1 MSKILIVGGVA
12 GGAGAAARLRRLSE
26 TDEIIMFEK
35 GPFISYANCGL
46 PYYVGEVITDKKKL
60 LVQTVEGMGK
70 RFNLDI
76 RVNNEVVKINP
87 SEKSVVVKNVETNE
101 EYTEIYDKLILSPG
115 AEAFIP
121 PIKGIEST
129 KNMFTLKTVPDT
141 LAVYDYIKEN
151 NARKAVVIGAGFI
164 GVETAE
170 NLIERGLD
178 VTLIDLAEQIM
189 DAPADYE
196 MAQILHGELSHHGMK
211 LVFGDLVTE
220 FANNGKT
227 VITKNGEKI
236 DTDLIIM
243 SAGIRPATKIA
254 VDAGLDIDEKTKGI
268 LVDKSFKTSDDNI
281 FAVGDAIMLKDH
293 LFGGVKSVPLA
304 WPANRQGRLIADVI
318 NGVPI
323 TDDNIRSASVIKIFN
338 LTFAS
343 VGITE
348 KMAQKNN
355 LNFETLFAIRN
366 NHAGY
371 YPGATPI
378 ILKII
383 YNKETGIL
391 YGAQAIG
398 QEGTEKRIDVIS
410 TAMRFGAKITDLSS
424 IELCYAPPYNSAKDP
439 VNIIGYIGENVF
451 NKDYK
456 VIQWHEIDKIVA
468 NGGYL
473 LDVRTPHEF
482 ELGNISGSINI
493 ELDELRGN
501 IGQLPQDKNTPI
513 YLTCQVGHR
522 GYLALKLLKNLGYT
536 NLYNLTGGYKI
547 YSEAKKKHNPRSGQ
561 KLNSNNNNNDED
573 IDNGGERSSKSNNI
587 DISTIKEDIFV
598 DACGLQ
604 CPGPILETKQV
615 VDKMTDGEVMKVTAS
630 DPGFYRDVASW
641 CDKTCNTLL
650 DVKLD
655 GKQVVAYIK
664 KGREDGCI
672 LPEVSIQKNT
682 TMVVFSGDF
691 DKVIASMIIA
701 NGSAAMGQKVTMFF
715 TFWGLNALRKHKKQK
730 VKKSFIEKMFG
741 RMMPRGTKKLKL
753 SQMHMGGM
761 GTRMIKG
768 RMKKKNVNTLEELLQ
783 KAQDLGV
790 EMIACTMSMDLMGI
804 KEEELIDGITFGGV
818 AAYVAE
824 AQESAN
830 TLFI

>member
-1 MSKILIVGGVA
+1 MAKILIVGGVA

-35 GPFISYANCGL
+35 GEFISYANCGL
-46 PYYVGEVITDKKKL
+46 PYYVGEVITDRKKL

-76 RVNNEVVKINP
+76 RVNNEVVKINVE
-87 SEKSVVVKNVETNE
+87 EKSVVVKNTKTDET
-101 EYTEIYDKLILSPG
+101 YTEKYDKLILSPG
-115 AEAFIP
+115 AKAFIP
-121 PIKGIEST
+121 PIKGVENAN
-129 KNMFTLKTVPDT
+129 NMFTLKTIPDT
-141 LAVYDYIKEN
+141 LGVYDYIKEHN
-151 NARKAVVIGAGFI
+151 VKKAVVIGGGFI

-178 VTLIDLAEQIM
+178 VTLIDFANQIM

-196 MAQILHGELSHHGMK
+196 MAQILHKELSRHNMN
-211 LVFGDLVTE
+211 LVFNDLVTE
-220 FANNGKT
+220 FSDNGKK
-227 VITKNGEKI
+227 VITKNGLEI

-243 SAGIRPATKIA
+243 AAGIRPATEIA
-254 VDAGLDIDEKTKGI
+254 VDAGLEVDEKTKGI
-268 LVDKSFKTSDDNI
+268 IVDKHFKTSNDDI
-281 FAVGDAIMLKDH
+281 YAVGDAILLKDH
-293 LFGGVKSVPLA
+293 LFGGYKSVPLA
-304 WPANRQGRLIADVI
+304 WPANRQARLVADVI
-318 NGVPI
+318 HNVKI
-323 TDDNIRSASVIKIFN
+323 TDDNIRSASVIKVFD

-348 KMAQKNN
+348 KLARKKE
-355 LNFETLFAIRN
+355 LNIEVIYSVRN

-378 ILKII
+378 ILKTIFD
-383 YNKETGIL
+383 KKTGEI
-391 YGAQAIG
+391 YGAQAVG
-398 QEGTEKRIDVIS
+398 QDGTEKRIDVIS
-410 TAMRFGAKITDLSS
+410 TTMRFGGKITDLSS

-439 VNIIGYIGENVF
+439 VNIIGYIGENIF
-451 NKDYK
+451 NNDYK
-456 VIQWHEIDKIVA
+456 VVQWHEIDEIVQ

-482 ELGNISGSINI
+482 ELGNIDGSVNL
-493 ELDELRGN
+493 ELDAIRER
-501 IGQLPQDKNTPI
+501 ISVLPTDKNTPI
-513 YLTCQVGHR
+513 YITCQVGHR
-522 GYLALKLLKNLGYT
+522 GYLALKLLKNKGYN

-547 YSEAKKKHNPRSGQ
+547 YNDAKKEFKPRSSSEV
-561 KLNSNNNNNDED
+561 KE
-573 IDNGGERSSKSNNI
+573 GERTNTNTAKDNTQNCE
-587 DISTIKEDIFV
+587 IKEDVHV

-615 VDKMTDGEVMKVTAS
+615 VDKMNDGEIMKVTAS

-650 DVKLD
+650 DVKMD
-655 GKQVVAYIK
+655 GKQVVAYVK
-664 KGREDGCI
+664 KGKEDGCI

-691 DKVIASMIIA
+691 DKVIAAMIIA

-715 TFWGLNALRKHKKQK
+715 TFWGLNSLRKNKKQK
-730 VKKSFIEKMFG
+730 VKKTFIEKMFG
-741 RMMPRGTKKLKL
+741 RMMPRGAGKLKL
-753 SQMHMGGM
+753 SQMHMGGI
-761 GTRMIKG
+761 GTKMIKN
-768 RMKKKNVNTLEELLQ
+768 RMKSKNVNTLEELLE

-804 KEEELIDGITFGGV
+804 KKEELVDGISFGGV
-818 AAYVAE
+818 AAYVGE
-824 AQESAN
+824 AQESTN